1 MLRLLILLSTWFS
14 LSWGCLACSYGDI
27 KVLTHLYLKVE
38 QNTLKS
44 IDVEWTLDP
53 MFSQMVLGDFDLN
66 RNGKFEDSEK
76 YEVYKAIEK
85 MNEVGFFIRPTLN
98 NRKIWL
104 KELKNFSVRHEKGLV
119 IYRFTIPTNEAIRK
133 NLHLRVTYDAD
144 AAFNN
149 GIIYHLNNKN
159 VYVTPPQSARLT
171 TKLTVPKIAK
181 GSDSILDIY
190 LAPREI
196 ALASPLGGN
205 VHNSGTQSGFSQ
217 SLRTVTEKIHG
228 ALVEAQENP
237 SFTTIGAI
245 LLFSLLYGI
254 LHAAGPGHGKT
265 LVASYF
271 TTNARSYTRGI
282 TIALLIAITHVVSAF
297 VITMI
302 LYAFVHT
309 MFSQTITDV
318 SLGMTRFSGLVIVGI
333 ALYLARQKWGYYRPK
348 PKTMTFTTAAPHQ
361 SSCGCH
367 SCKTT
372 ANSTDLML
380 ILGAGIVPCPG
391 TIVVFL
397 FTISMGMYAL
407 GALSAVV
414 MSLGMGLTIAITAV
428 LGTAL
433 RKKSSAYGQKALTI
447 IDIAG
452 VSIMLLAGTFLVF
465 S

>member
-1 MLRLLILLSTWFS
+1 MLRIIILLSTWVS
-14 LSWGCLACSYGDI
+14 LSYGCLACSYGDI
-27 KVLTHLYLKVE
+27 KILTHLYLNVSN
-38 QNTLKS
+38 NTLKS

-66 RNGKFEDSEK
+66 RNGQFEPKERA
-76 YEVYKAIEK
+76 EVYGAIVAMK
-85 MNEVGFFIRPTLN
+85 EVGYFIRPVIN
-98 NRKIWL
+98 NKKIWL
-104 KELKNFSVRHEKGLV
+104 KELKNFTVRQEKGLV
-119 IYRFTIPTNEAIRK
+119 IYHFTIPTDEKIGQL
-133 NLHLRVTYDAD
+133 LHLTVNYDEN

-149 GIIYHLNNKN
+149 GIIYHLNDKN
-159 VYVTPPQSARLT
+159 VYLIPPKSVQIT
-171 TKLTVPKIAK
+171 TKLTIPKISQGNAAK
-181 GSDSILDIY
+181 LTITLK
-190 LAPREI
+190 PNPI

-205 VHNSGTQSGFSQ
+205 IQNRASDGSFSQ
-217 SLRTVTEKIHG
+217 SLRTITEKIHG
-228 ALVEAQENP
+228 ALVEAKEHP
-237 SFTTIGAI
+237 SFVSIGAI

-271 TTNARSYTRGI
+271 STNERSYGRGI
-282 TIALLIAITHVVSAF
+282 TVALLIAATHVVSAF

-302 LYAFVHT
+302 LYWFVHT

-318 SLGMTRFSGLVIVGI
+318 SLYMTKFSGLIVLGI
-333 ALYLARQKWGYYRPK
+333 AVHLARQKWLYYRTK
-348 PKTMTFTTAAPHQ
+348 PRTMSFSTTVPHI

-372 ANSTDLML
+372 SNSSDLML

-407 GALSAVV
+407 GALSALV
-414 MSLGMGLTIAITAV
+414 MSLGMGLTIALTAA

-433 RKKSSAYGQKALTI
+433 RRKSSSRGEKTLKI
-447 IDIAG
+447 IDVLG
-452 VSIMLLAGTFLVF
+452 VSTMLLAGVFLLLT
-465 S
+465 

>member
-1 MLRLLILLSTWFS
+1 MLRIIFLLSSWIS

-27 KVLTHLYLKVE
+27 KVLTHLYLNVE
-38 QNTLKS
+38 KNTLKS

-66 RNGKFEDSEK
+66 RNGKFEKSEK
-76 YEVYKAIEK
+76 YEVYKAIEA

-104 KELKNFSVRHEKGLV
+104 KELKNFTVRHEKGLV
-119 IYRFTIPTNEAIRK
+119 IYRFTIPTNEPIRQT
-133 NLHLRVTYDAD
+133 LHLRIAYDANV
-144 AAFNN
+144 AFNN
-149 GIIYHLNNKN
+149 GIIYHLNDKN
-159 VYVTPPQSARLT
+159 VFLNPPKAAQLS
-171 TKLTVPKIAK
+171 TKLFVPKISK
-181 GSDSILDIY
+181 GSDSILDIF
-190 LAPREI
+190 LSPRTI

-205 VHNSGTQSGFSQ
+205 VQNSGNQSEFSQ

-237 SFTTIGAI
+237 SFATIGAI

-297 VITMI
+297 FITMI
-302 LYAFVHT
+302 LYWFVHT

-318 SLGMTRFSGLVIVGI
+318 SLYMTKFSGIVIVGI
-333 ALYLARQKWGYYRPK
+333 ALYLARQKWSYYRPK
-348 PKTMTFTTAAPHQ
+348 LKAMTFSSTAPHQ
-361 SSCGCH
+361 SSCVCH
-367 SCKTT
+367 SCKATSN
-372 ANSTDLML
+372 ATDLML

-397 FTISMGMYAL
+397 FTISMGMYLL

-414 MSLGMGLTIAITAV
+414 MSLGMGLTIAITAA

-433 RKKSSAYGQKALTI
+433 RRKSASGGENYLKT
-447 IDIAG
+447 IDILGVGVMFCAG
-452 VSIMLLAGTFLVF
+452 LFLTLA
-465 S
+465 